1 MRLILISLL
10 SFLTI
15 VIATFIFFSYSTVHI
30 LLTFILFILCLSSL
44 LLTLGAEFFA
54 IIYTLVYIGV
64 VLVFF
69 LFVILLIDLR
79 YEIRNVELSSI
90 VYASPANIFFSIL
103 FFFVASVVLDLTIC
117 DDFTNLEELSLLR
130 VKDSSRI

>member
-30 LLTFILFILCLSSL
+30 LLTFILFILSLSSL
-44 LLTLGAEFFA
+44 LLSLGAEFFA

-69 LFVILLIDLR
+69 IFVILLIDLR

-90 VYASPANIFFSIL
+90 VYASPVNVFFSIL
-103 FFFVASVVLDLTIC
+103 FFFIASIILDLAVC

-130 VKDSSRI
+130 AGDTNRI